1 MFIEQIF
8 ELRGPGPPG
17 RICTPTTGRFHDK
30 TIISKENVL
39 LDCYLLQKY
48 RRRKCTL
55 LPPTWAKSLT
65 KFNPK
70 MQGFKRVLDLNCKQ
84 KEECAT

>member
-17 RICTPTTGRFHDK
+17 RISTSITGCFHEK
-30 TIISKENVL
+30 KVTSKESIR
-39 LDCYLLQKY
+39 LDCYLLLKY
-48 RRRKCTL
+48 YRMQCIL
-55 LPPTWAKSLT
+55 LPPTLAKSLT

-70 MQGFKRVLDLNCKQ
+70 MQDFKRVLGLNYK
-84 KEECAT
+84 